1 MKCAAVNACVGL
13 FACIPVS
20 LLYPRISWSV
30 SDLCVRVLIFKIGGG
45 GLCTYSYDVNK
56 VIFSQCVEDCV
67 DGVLGYGQP
76 ESLHTAADIHHD
88 HHIFRRGGRLNVPEG
103 NTAGWRQ
110 EVVKKKKKKA
120 HCVLITSNPSRPR
133 QEQAEVKLYPFIC
146 SSVLSVHGS
155 LYLLIIIPWLSKLIS
170 INEISCTAAGSSNFP
185 DPELSFTLIASMQ
198 AIVHLCV
205 RSRQC
210 SWTFIFPGNRLALHS
225 PQTADCFHYELQL
238 VVPTSLKDL
247 ATATACS
254 PAWTQ
259 NLLNGLRL
267 LGSQLSAFLSRSN
280 KRDHITPVLAF
291 LHWPPAC
298 FRIGLKFLLLT
309 FKVID
314 LSLLF

>member
-110 EVVKKKKKKA
+110 EVVKKKKR
-120 HCVLITSNPSRPR
+120 HTVSWLR
-133 QEQAEVKLYPFIC
+133 QTRLDLDKSKQRSSFILLFVPLFFLSMGLYI
-146 SSVLSVHGS
+146 
-155 LYLLIIIPWLSKLIS
+155 YLLSSPDFPSSLASMRFPVQQLGAATFQTLNCLSPWL
-170 INEISCTAAGSSNFP
+170 P
-185 DPELSFTLIASMQ
+185 
-198 AIVHLCV
+198 LC
-205 RSRQC
+205 R
-210 SWTFIFPGNRLALHS
+210 P
-225 PQTADCFHYELQL
+225 
-238 VVPTSLKDL
+238 
-247 ATATACS
+247 
-254 PAWTQ
+254 
-259 NLLNGLRL
+259 
-267 LGSQLSAFLSRSN
+267 
-280 KRDHITPVLAF
+280 
-291 LHWPPAC
+291 
-298 FRIGLKFLLLT
+298 
-309 FKVID
+309 
-314 LSLLF
+314 